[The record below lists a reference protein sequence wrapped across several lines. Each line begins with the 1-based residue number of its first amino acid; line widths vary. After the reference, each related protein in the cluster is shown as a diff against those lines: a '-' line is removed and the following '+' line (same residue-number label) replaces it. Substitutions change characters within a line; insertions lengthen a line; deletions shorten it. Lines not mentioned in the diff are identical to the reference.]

1 MDAVERLGV
10 IEDLRRLVAPGHRL
24 LGHPVH
30 RYLDPHVPQHD
41 SPPLDTAAR
50 PPAGVEPPAGF
61 TFLLGDLLGDVY
73 PPGVTTVEERIAS
86 FENGPTRAMFNV
98 VNVNAHHKGGHF
110 GHYENPEAYVG
121 DVRETFRKAR

>member
-1 MDAVERLGV
+1 MYRNTIRHPWTPLHD
-10 IEDLRRLVAPGHRL
+10 RR
-24 LGHPVH
+24 PV
-30 RYLDPHVPQHD
+30 
-41 SPPLDTAAR
+41 
-50 PPAGVEPPAGF
+50 VEPPVGF
-61 TFLLGDLLGDVY
+61 TFLLGDVY